1 MPDTTMPD
9 ALPCPSCGAR
19 NDAGASFCSACGAS
33 TMPHAQC
40 PSCASLNPVGHK
52 FCNRCG
58 GSLERAGWAGDVAT
72 GGVVDGVWERAG
84 DELIRRVDPE
94 DARRFLGARTVR
106 VPAGTVGVVL
116 VDGVV
121 ERVLPPGERTTLG
134 LFERIASFFL
144 GRDRTAFYL
153 VDQRPFP
160 VPFVVQT
167 RPGATGQTVKSQVL
181 VTFTLP
187 RGDHDALAR
196 FIANV
201 LGPRPAFTAGDLYN
215 LVRPDVVR
223 VAQEALERAA
233 AGDGEL
239 SYPDAEAAI
248 RVGLAAL
255 VGPRYGL
262 TVDATLAPLTRIV
275 SLDLRLGT
283 GAAPQVR
290 PCPACKRELPAS
302 LRFCDGCGAKQPE
315 PISGGGAPTLASPL
329 FTADGQQ
336 VELELVVR
344 VSGQHDDVGPALL
357 APALV
362 GAAAAHL
369 RMITFTALATPAG
382 FAALEAALAA
392 ATASTL
398 SGLGL
403 TLAALAVIDART
415 KTGEWLLAARA
426 DLDRAREA
434 VRVGHAWLEQRDGE
448 LDLEEL
454 TLTRVLRQQRL
465 RRDHAFAR
473 DEEQVGDRERRD
485 ALAARQAALDVT
497 AAERAGEVR
506 AATNAVA
513 HEQARR
519 EVAQASELRRAR
531 LTAELDELK
540 ARRDLDFADGER
552 RKRLELELAAVAE
565 AQQLDKLRAMA
576 ELDRAAVEQTHGH
589 DLDKRRALTGLT
601 PEQMIAVQ
609 AAELARTEGG
619 GAAWANV
626 LAQQHGAD
634 AERRHAEDT
643 RAVYDRAMAAMADV
657 ARSRA
662 EAAPVVAGGAGPVV
676 TVAGASGGSAALT
689 RACKACGATIKADA
703 GFCGACGATQ
713 A

>member
-1 MPDTTMPD
+1 MPDTTTPD
-9 ALPCPSCGAR
+9 AMPCPACGAR
-19 NDAGASFCSACGAS
+19 NDAGASFCAACGAS
-33 TMPHAQC
+33 TVAHAQC
-40 PSCASLNPVGHK
+40 PRCTSLNPLGNK
-52 FCNRCG
+52 FCSRCG
-58 GSLERAGWAGDVAT
+58 GALDHAGWAGDVAT
-72 GGVVDGVWERAG
+72 GGIVDGVWERGG

-106 VPAGTVGVVL
+106 VPAGTVGVIL

-121 ERVLPPGERTTLG
+121 ERVLPPGERTSLG

-167 RPGATGQTVKSQVL
+167 RPGPSGQTVKSQVL

-187 RGDHDALAR
+187 RGDRDALAR

-233 AGDGEL
+233 AAHPDGEL

-248 RVGLAAL
+248 RVGLDAL

-262 TVDATLAPLTRIV
+262 TVDATLAPLTRIT

-283 GAAPQVR
+283 GVVPSVR
-290 PCPACKRELPAS
+290 PCRACRRELPAS

-315 PISGGGAPTLASPL
+315 VTDGGAAPTLESPL

-344 VSGQHDDVGPALL
+344 VQGQHDDVDPAMV

-362 GAAAAHL
+362 GAAAAYL
-369 RMITFTALATPAG
+369 RGTTFTALASPGG
-382 FAALEAALAA
+382 FAALEGALTATAA
-392 ATASTL
+392 ATLA
-398 SGLGL
+398 GLGL
-403 TLAALAVIDART
+403 TLSALAVIDART
-415 KTGEWLLAARA
+415 RSGEWLLSARA
-426 DLDRAREA
+426 DLERAREA
-434 VRVGHAWLEQRDGE
+434 VRLGHAWLEQRDGE
-448 LDLEEL
+448 LDLEAL
-454 TLTRVLRQQRL
+454 TLTRVLRQQQTQ
-465 RRDHAFAR
+465 RDHAFAR
-473 DEEQVGDRERRD
+473 DEELTGDRERRD

-497 AAERAGEVR
+497 AAQRGGEVR
-506 AATNAVA
+506 TATDAVA

-519 EVAQASELRRAR
+519 ELAHTTELRRTR

-576 ELDRAAVEQTHGH
+576 ELDRAAVDQAHAH
-589 DLDKRRALTGLT
+589 DLAKRRALDGLS

-609 AAELARTEGG
+609 AGELARTEGG

-626 LAQQHGAD
+626 LAQRHGAD
-634 AERRHAEDT
+634 AERRHGEET
-643 RAVYDRAMAAMADV
+643 RAVYERAMASMADV

-662 EAAPVVAGGAGPVV
+662 EPAPVVAGGGAPVV
-676 TVAGASGGSAALT
+676 TVATTGGAAPS
-689 RACKACGATIKADA
+689 RACKACSATIKADA